1 MLDIN
6 KPEPT
11 DIKNHSLPPTDFNPY
26 PSTLTTQSNYTTKP
40 TTLDSGLE
48 IGLEIGLETGLMGYN
63 CLTYALY
70 AISFFTAGLLAIV
83 PLVMNYIKRDQARGT
98 WLESHF
104 DWQIK
109 TFWYGL
115 FFGMIALGLV
125 FFGFSGFFLGLLF
138 GSSNTAGG
146 SVLVGV
152 LGLLLTGILFIW
164 HLYRLARGW
173 IALSNRRAVP

>member
-11 DIKNHSLPPTDFNPY
+11 DIKNHSLPPTGFNPY
-26 PSTLTTQSNYTTKP
+26 PSTLTPQPNYATKP

-48 IGLEIGLETGLMGYN
+48 AGLMSYN
-63 CLTYALY
+63 HLTYALY

-83 PLVMNYIKRDQARGT
+83 PLVMNYIKRDDARGT

-115 FFGMIALGLV
+115 FFGMIALVLV

-152 LGLLLTGILFIW
+152 LGLLVTGILFIW
-164 HLYRLARGW
+164 HIYRLARGW
-173 IALSNRRAVP
+173 IALSNRLGVP

>member
-40 TTLDSGLE
+40 TTLDS
-48 IGLEIGLETGLMGYN
+48 GLEIGLETGLMGYN

-109 TFWYGL
+109 TYGFRKGRHFKSAVTTHRQGRCWL
-115 FFGMIALGLV
+115 R
-125 FFGFSGFFLGLLF
+125 SGVRRRGHLLPF
-138 GSSNTAGG
+138 GSTARHHYQYG
-146 SVLVGV
+146 
-152 LGLLLTGILFIW
+152 
-164 HLYRLARGW
+164 R
-173 IALSNRRAVP
+173 